1 MPKAFG
7 HESKGGVAHGE
18 ASYNAAMATLA
29 ATALNPRRLVIDHL
43 SLTIEGRTLEDVQ
56 LGGWVFGPELGTA
69 PAVLIVGGITAS
81 PFPFGDGQSSGDDPR
96 AAWWPAL
103 GAPDLIDPAKYTVL
117 CPSWP
122 GNGSTWKG
130 FDDPSSHEF
139 ISVAGLADL
148 VAAWLDG
155 CGCKVPVTWVGASL
169 GGMVGVVFAARH
181 PERCAKLI
189 AISAGLRPDGWG
201 TATRHLQRELV
212 RDGLRNGDVTT
223 GMMRARQLGM
233 LTYRGRDE
241 LDTRFGKLLPHLE
254 RPPVAEYL
262 DHHGRRFAERFPV
275 KTFLL
280 LSEAIDR
287 ESMGDAQAVRE
298 ACARVNAET
307 IVVGVPGDMLFPWA
321 LQVELHRALQAA
333 GADSSL
339 WKLESLY
346 GHDAF
351 LADQD
356 RLADLLRGA
365 EAFGKP
371 LKTASRPRF
380 EGVGVEPVR
389 EIRIGLV
396 GCGTV
401 GGGLLEMIDR
411 QSNAVAD
418 RYGVKFRVSR
428 IAVRDVTKK
437 RGPRVTGI
445 PITDRALELV
455 SDPEVDVVV
464 EAAGGTAVEPIL
476 VAALA
481 AGKPVVTANK
491 ELLASKLA
499 ELGVLAQRTETPL
512 YCEAAAAAAIPIIR
526 HLSHRADEID
536 SLWGIVNATCN
547 FIMTRLEQGDL
558 TLAEAIEEAQ
568 RLGFAEADPTADIEG
583 LDAAAK
589 LSILAYR
596 AFGAWV
602 RPDGFLVRGIRDID
616 PADCDLA
623 ESMGFRI
630 RQIARAVRI
639 NGALD
644 MAVEP
649 LLLPSWHLLASVE
662 EEYNAVYLRCVSS
675 GDLSLFGKGAG
686 ALPTATAMLGD
697 LIDLAQ
703 DNSVR
708 WPVPHAL
715 PVARDGSAMAPAP
728 RRHYLRVTGQP
739 HPGLERKF
747 EGLVRRLGLV
757 VQNRATRSD
766 HDRVDI
772 AFMVSPS
779 TDPQIADVIA
789 AVEKL
794 ARVDRLLCLGVLD

>member
-1 MPKAFG
+1 
-7 HESKGGVAHGE
+7 
-18 ASYNAAMATLA
+18 
-29 ATALNPRRLVIDHL
+29 
-43 SLTIEGRTLEDVQ
+43 
-56 LGGWVFGPELGTA
+56 
-69 PAVLIVGGITAS
+69 
-81 PFPFGDGQSSGDDPR
+81 
-96 AAWWPAL
+96 
-103 GAPDLIDPAKYTVL
+103 
-117 CPSWP
+117 
-122 GNGSTWKG
+122 
-130 FDDPSSHEF
+130 
-139 ISVAGLADL
+139 
-148 VAAWLDG
+148 
-155 CGCKVPVTWVGASL
+155 
-169 GGMVGVVFAARH
+169 
-181 PERCAKLI
+181 
-189 AISAGLRPDGWG
+189 
-201 TATRHLQRELV
+201 
-212 RDGLRNGDVTT
+212 
-223 GMMRARQLGM
+223 
-233 LTYRGRDE
+233 
-241 LDTRFGKLLPHLE
+241 
-254 RPPVAEYL
+254 
-262 DHHGRRFAERFPV
+262 
-275 KTFLL
+275 
-280 LSEAIDR
+280 
-287 ESMGDAQAVRE
+287 
-298 ACARVNAET
+298 
-307 IVVGVPGDMLFPWA
+307 
-321 LQVELHRALQAA
+321 
-333 GADSSL
+333 
-339 WKLESLY
+339 
-346 GHDAF
+346 
-351 LADQD
+351 
-356 RLADLLRGA
+356 
-365 EAFGKP
+365 
-371 LKTASRPRF
+371 
-380 EGVGVEPVR
+380 
-389 EIRIGLV
+389 
-396 GCGTV
+396 
-401 GGGLLEMIDR
+401 MIDR

-428 IAVRDVTKK
+428 IAVRDVTKD
-437 RGPRVTGI
+437 RGPRATGI

-512 YCEAAAAAAIPIIR
+512 YCEAAAAAAIPIVR

-568 RLGFAEADPTADIEG
+568 RLGFAEADPTADIDG

-715 PVARDGSAMAPAP
+715 PVARDGSAVAPAP

-766 HDRVDI
+766 KDRVDI

-779 TDPQIADVIA
+779 TDTQIADVIA
-789 AVEKL
+789 AVENL

>member
-1 MPKAFG
+1 
-7 HESKGGVAHGE
+7 
-18 ASYNAAMATLA
+18 MATLA
-29 ATALNPRRLVIDHL
+29 ATDLRPRRLVIEHL
-43 SLTIEGRTLEDVQ
+43 SITIEGRALEDVQ
-56 LGGWVFGPELGTA
+56 LGGWVYGPELGTA
-69 PAVLIVGGITAS
+69 PVVVIVGGITAS
-81 PFPFGDGQSSGDDPR
+81 PFPFGDGQAEGEDAR

-103 GAPDLIDPAKYTVL
+103 CSPDLIDPAKHTVL

-122 GNGSTWKG
+122 GNGSTWQG
-130 FDDPSSHEF
+130 FDDPGAIES
-139 ISVAGLADL
+139 ISIGGLADL

-155 CGCKVPVTWVGASL
+155 CGCDTPVTWVGASL
-169 GGMVGVVFAARH
+169 GAMVGVAFAARH
-181 PERCAKLI
+181 AGRCAKLI
-189 AISAGLRPDGWG
+189 AISGGLRPDGWG

-212 RDGLRNGDVTT
+212 RDGLRNGDVIT
-223 GMMRARQLGM
+223 GMSRARQLGM

-241 LDTRFGKLLPHLE
+241 LDTRFGKLLPGLD

-287 ESMGDAQAVRE
+287 GWLADPQAMRE
-298 ACARVNAET
+298 AIQKISAET
-307 IVVGVPGDMLFPWA
+307 LVVGVPGDMLFPWA
-321 LQVELHRALQAA
+321 LQVELHRALQAE

-339 WKLESLY
+339 WKLESVF

-351 LADQD
+351 LADQAK
-356 RLADLLRGA
+356 LADVLRGA
-365 EAFGKP
+365 QAFGGE
-371 LKTASRPRF
+371 LRLAARPRF

-401 GGGLLEMIDR
+401 GRGVLEMIER
-411 QSNAVAD
+411 QRDAVAE
-418 RYGVKFRVSR
+418 RYGVSFRVSR
-428 IAVRDVTKK
+428 IAVRDLTKD
-437 RGPRVTGI
+437 RGPRAAGI
-445 PITDRALELV
+445 PISDQALELV

-464 EAAGGTAVEPIL
+464 EVAGGTAVEPIL
-476 VAALA
+476 RAALA

-491 ELLASKLA
+491 ALLASKLA
-499 ELGVLAQRTETPL
+499 DLGVLAQRTETPL
-512 YCEAAAAAAIPIIR
+512 YCEAAAAAAIPIVR
-526 HLSHRADEID
+526 HLSHRADEVD
-536 SLWGIVNATCN
+536 SMWGIVNATCN
-547 FIMTRLEQGDL
+547 FVMTRLEQGDL
-558 TLAEAIEEAQ
+558 TLAEAIGEAQ
-568 RLGFAEADPTADIEG
+568 KLGFAEARPDADLDG
-583 LDAAAK
+583 HDAAAK

-623 ESMGFRI
+623 ESMGCRI

-639 NGALD
+639 NGGLD

-649 LLLPSWHLLASVE
+649 LLLPTWHLLASVE

-686 ALPTATAMLGD
+686 ALPTATAILGD

-708 WPVPHAL
+708 WPVPRAL
-715 PVARDGSAMAPAP
+715 PVARDGTAVSPAP
-728 RRHYLRVTGQP
+728 RRHYLRVTAQP

-747 EGLVRRLGLV
+747 EGLVRRHGLT
-757 VQNRATRSD
+757 VQNRASRAEA
-766 HDRVDI
+766 DRVHV
-772 AFMVSPS
+772 AFMISAS
-779 TDPQIADVIA
+779 SDTQIAEVTA
-789 AVEKL
+789 AVGHL
-794 ARVDRLLCLGVLD
+794 ARVEQRLCLGVMD

>member
-1 MPKAFG
+1 
-7 HESKGGVAHGE
+7 
-18 ASYNAAMATLA
+18 MATLA
-29 ATALNPRRLVIDHL
+29 ATDLRPRRLVIDHL
-43 SLTIEGRTLEDVQ
+43 SLTIEGRTLDDVQ
-56 LGGWVFGPELGTA
+56 LGGWVYGPELGTA

-81 PFPFGDGQSSGDDPR
+81 PFPFGDGQSEGDDPR
-96 AAWWPAL
+96 APWWPAL
-103 GAPDLIDPAKYTVL
+103 CSPDLIDPARHTVL

-130 FDDPSSHEF
+130 FDDTNSHEF

-155 CGCKVPVTWVGASL
+155 CGCDIPVTWVGASL

-181 PERCAKLI
+181 PGRCAKLI
-189 AISAGLRPDGWG
+189 TISAGLRPDGWG

-212 RDGLRNGDVTT
+212 RDGLRNGDVAT

-287 ESMGDAQAVRE
+287 DSMGDADAVRA
-298 ACARVNAET
+298 ACTRVSAET

-365 EAFGKP
+365 GAFGGP
-371 LKTASRPRF
+371 LKAAPRPRF
-380 EGVGVEPVR
+380 EGVGVEPVK

-401 GGGLLEMIDR
+401 GRGLLEMIDR
-411 QSNAVAD
+411 QNDAVAD

-428 IAVRDVTKK
+428 IAVRDVTKN
-437 RGPRVTGI
+437 RGPRAAGI
-445 PITDRALELV
+445 PMTDRALELV

-499 ELGVLAQRTETPL
+499 ELGVLSQRTETPL

-536 SLWGIVNATCN
+536 SLWGIINATCN
-547 FIMTRLEQGDL
+547 FVMTRLEQGDL
-558 TLAEAIEEAQ
+558 SLDEAISEAQ
-568 RLGFAEADPTADIEG
+568 RLGFAEADPSADLDG

-602 RPDGFLVRGIRDID
+602 RPDGFLVRGIREID

-649 LLLPSWHLLASVE
+649 LLLPAWHLLASVE

-715 PVARDGSAMAPAP
+715 PVARDGSAIAPAP
-728 RRHYLRVTGQP
+728 RRHYLRITGQP

-757 VQNRATRSD
+757 VQNRATRGD
-766 HDRVDI
+766 NDRVDI
-772 AFMVSPS
+772 AFMISPS
-779 TDPQIADVIA
+779 TDTQIAEVTA
-789 AVEKL
+789 AVERL
-794 ARVDRLLCLGVLD
+794 ARVGQRLCLGVLD

>member
-1 MPKAFG
+1 
-7 HESKGGVAHGE
+7 
-18 ASYNAAMATLA
+18 
-29 ATALNPRRLVIDHL
+29 
-43 SLTIEGRTLEDVQ
+43 
-56 LGGWVFGPELGTA
+56 
-69 PAVLIVGGITAS
+69 
-81 PFPFGDGQSSGDDPR
+81 
-96 AAWWPAL
+96 
-103 GAPDLIDPAKYTVL
+103 
-117 CPSWP
+117 
-122 GNGSTWKG
+122 
-130 FDDPSSHEF
+130 
-139 ISVAGLADL
+139 
-148 VAAWLDG
+148 
-155 CGCKVPVTWVGASL
+155 
-169 GGMVGVVFAARH
+169 MVGVVFAARH
-181 PERCAKLI
+181 AERCAKLI
-189 AISAGLRPDGWG
+189 TISAGLRPDGWG

-212 RDGLRNGDVTT
+212 RDGLRNGDVAT

-241 LDTRFGKLLPHLE
+241 LDTRFGKLLPHLD

-339 WKLESLY
+339 WKLESLF

-365 EAFGKP
+365 GAFGEP

-401 GGGLLEMIDR
+401 GRGLLEMIDR
-411 QSNAVAD
+411 QSDAVAD

-428 IAVRDVTKK
+428 IAVRDVTKD
-437 RGPRVTGI
+437 RGPRAAGI

-512 YCEAAAAAAIPIIR
+512 YCEAAAAAAIPIVR

-547 FIMTRLEQGDL
+547 FVMTRLEQGDL
-558 TLAEAIEEAQ
+558 TLDEAIAEAQ
-568 RLGFAEADPTADIEG
+568 RLGFAEADPSADLDG
-583 LDAAAK
+583 HDAAAK

-715 PVARDGSAMAPAP
+715 PVARDGSAVAPAP
-728 RRHYLRVTGQP
+728 RRHYLRITGQP

-757 VQNRATRSD
+757 VQNRATRGDDGSRRHRVHDLAEHGHADRRSRRRRSSSWRASSSGSASECWTDVGNRDREPGSD
-766 HDRVDI
+766 RRLARSAVVSRRASAARGDGAGDAQPARRDRRARAAHRHSLSPSRRTDRAARSARLDAGHRVAGRQGRIPVRERRLLVGAAAPLRALRHDRDR
-772 AFMVSPS
+772 AADREAEGARARHRRRWSATRACRPRRWPS
-779 TDPQIADVIA
+779 T
-789 AVEKL
+789 
-794 ARVDRLLCLGVLD
+794 R

>member
-1 MPKAFG
+1 
-7 HESKGGVAHGE
+7 
-18 ASYNAAMATLA
+18 MATLT
-29 ATALNPRRLVIDHL
+29 ATDLRPRRLVIEHP
-43 SLTIEGRTLEDVQ
+43 SISIEGRVLDDVQ
-56 LGGWVFGPELGTA
+56 LGGWVYGPELGTA
-69 PAVLIVGGITAS
+69 PVVLIVGGITAS
-81 PFPFGDGQSSGDDPR
+81 PFPFGDGQAEGDDPKT
-96 AAWWPAL
+96 AWWPAL
-103 GAPDLIDPAKYTVL
+103 CAPDLIDPAKYTVL

-130 FDDPSSHEF
+130 FDDPHAHET

-155 CGCKVPVTWVGASL
+155 CGCSTPVTWIGASL
-169 GGMVGVVFAARH
+169 GGMVGVLFAARH
-181 PERCAKLI
+181 PDRCAKLI
-189 AISAGLRPDGWG
+189 TISAGLRPDGWG

-241 LDTRFGKLLPHLE
+241 LDTRFGKLLPHLD

-287 ESMGDAQAVRE
+287 ESMGDAAAVRD
-298 ACARVNAET
+298 AIGRVNAET

-339 WKLESLY
+339 WKLESLF

-365 EAFGKP
+365 GAFGKP

-401 GGGLLEMIDR
+401 GRGLLEMIDR
-411 QSNAVAD
+411 QSGAIAD
-418 RYGVKFRVSR
+418 RYGVKFRVSH
-428 IAVRDVTKK
+428 IAVRDVTKD
-437 RGPRVTGI
+437 RGPRVFGI
-445 PITDRALELV
+445 PITDRGLDLV
-455 SDPEVDVVV
+455 SNPEVDVVV
-464 EAAGGTAVEPIL
+464 EAAGGTDVEPIL

-512 YCEAAAAAAIPIIR
+512 YCEAAAAAAIPIVR

-536 SLWGIVNATCN
+536 SLWGIVNATSN
-547 FIMTRLEQGDL
+547 FVMTRLEQGDL
-558 TLAEAIEEAQ
+558 TLDEAIAEAQ
-568 RLGFAEADPTADIEG
+568 RLGFAEADPAADLDG
-583 LDAAAK
+583 RDAAAK

-602 RPDGFLVRGIRDID
+602 RPDGFLVRGIREID

-623 ESMGFRI
+623 ELMGFRI

-639 NGALD
+639 NGGLD

-703 DNSVR
+703 DNSAG

-715 PVARDGSAMAPAP
+715 AVARDGSALAPAP
-728 RRHYLRVTGQP
+728 RRHYLRITGQP
-739 HPGLERKF
+739 HPGLERKL
-747 EGLVRRLGLV
+747 EGLVRRLGLS
-757 VQNRATRSD
+757 VQNRATRGD
-766 HDRVDI
+766 TDRVDI
-772 AFMVSPS
+772 AFMISPS
-779 TDPQIADVIA
+779 TDSQIAEVTA
-789 AVEKL
+789 AVGRL
-794 ARVDRLLCLGVLD
+794 ARVEQHLCLGVLD

>member
-1 MPKAFG
+1 
-7 HESKGGVAHGE
+7 
-18 ASYNAAMATLA
+18 MATLA
-29 ATALNPRRLVIDHL
+29 ATHLRPRRLVIDLL
-43 SLTIEGRTLEDVQ
+43 SITIEGRVLEDVQ
-56 LGGWVFGPELGTA
+56 LGGWVYGPELGTA
-69 PAVLIVGGITAS
+69 PVVVIVGGITAS
-81 PFPFGDGQSSGDDPR
+81 PFPFGDGQAEGEDAR

-103 GAPDLIDPAKYTVL
+103 CAPDVIDPARHTVL

-122 GNGSTWKG
+122 GNGSTWRG
-130 FDDPSSHEF
+130 FDDSTAMEA
-139 ISVAGLADL
+139 ISIAGLADL

-155 CGCKVPVTWVGASL
+155 CGCSTPVTWVGASL
-169 GGMVGVVFAARH
+169 GGMVGVAFASRH
-181 PERCAKLI
+181 AERCAKLI
-189 AISAGLRPDGWG
+189 SISGGLRPDGWG

-212 RDGLRNGDVTT
+212 RDGLRNGDVAT
-223 GMMRARQLGM
+223 GMSRARQLGM

-241 LDTRFGKLLPHLE
+241 LDTRFGKLQPGFD

-275 KTFLL
+275 KTFLI

-287 ESMGDAQAVRE
+287 GWLADPHAVRD
-298 ACARVNAET
+298 AIQKVSAET

-339 WKLESLY
+339 WKLESVF

-351 LADQD
+351 LADQEK
-356 RLADLLRGA
+356 LADVLRGA
-365 EAFGKP
+365 HAFGGE
-371 LKTASRPRF
+371 LRLAARPRF

-401 GGGLLEMIDR
+401 GHGVLEMIER
-411 QSNAVAD
+411 QREAVAE
-418 RYGVKFRVSR
+418 RYGVRFRVSR
-428 IAVRDVTKK
+428 IAVRDLTKI
-437 RGPRVTGI
+437 RGPQATGI
-445 PITDRALELV
+445 PISDHPLELV

-464 EAAGGTAVEPIL
+464 EVAGGTSVEPIL
-476 VAALA
+476 RAALA

-491 ELLASKLA
+491 ALLASKLA
-499 ELGVLAQRTETPL
+499 DLGVLAQRTETPL
-512 YCEAAAAAAIPIIR
+512 YCEAAAAAAIPIVR
-526 HLSHRADEID
+526 HLSHRADEVD

-547 FIMTRLEQGDL
+547 FVMTRLEQGDL
-558 TLAEAIEEAQ
+558 TLADAVAEAQ
-568 RLGFAEADPTADIEG
+568 RLGFAEAQPDADLDG
-583 LDAAAK
+583 HDAAAK

-623 ESMGFRI
+623 ESMGCRI

-649 LLLPSWHLLASVE
+649 LLLPTWHLLASVE

-686 ALPTATAMLGD
+686 ALPTATAILGD

-708 WPVPHAL
+708 WPVPRAL
-715 PVARDGSAMAPAP
+715 PVAKDGTAAAPAP
-728 RRHYLRVTGQP
+728 RRHYLRITGQP

-747 EGLVRRLGLV
+747 EGLVRRHGLT
-757 VQNRATRSD
+757 VQNRATRTET
-766 HDRVDI
+766 DRVHI
-772 AFMVSPS
+772 AFMISAS
-779 TDPQIADVIA
+779 SDAQIAEVTT
-789 AVEKL
+789 AVEHL
-794 ARVDRLLCLGVLD
+794 ARVEQRLCLGVMD

>member
-1 MPKAFG
+1 M
-7 HESKGGVAHGE
+7 
-18 ASYNAAMATLA
+18 AMLA
-29 ATALNPRRLVIDHL
+29 AAGLKPRRLVIEHRSID
-43 SLTIEGRTLEDVQ
+43 IEGRRLDDVQ
-56 LGGWVFGPELGTA
+56 LGGWVYGPDLGSA

-81 PFPFGDGQSSGDDPR
+81 PFPFGDGQAEGDDAR

-103 GAPDLIDPAKYTVL
+103 CAPDLIDPATHTVL

-130 FDDPSSHEF
+130 FDDPNANDS

-155 CGCKVPVTWVGASL
+155 CGCSVPVTWVGASL
-169 GGMVGVVFAARH
+169 GGMVGVAFAERH
-181 PERCAKLI
+181 PDRCAKLVT
-189 AISAGLRPDGWG
+189 ISAGLRPDGWG

-212 RDGLRNGDVTT
+212 RDGLRNGDVAT

-287 ESMGDAQAVRE
+287 GALHDAQT
-298 ACARVNAET
+298 ARTAFQRISAET

-356 RLADLLRGA
+356 KLAHLLRGA
-365 EAFGKP
+365 GAFGAP
-371 LKTASRPRF
+371 LKAVPRPRF

-401 GGGLLEMIDR
+401 GRGVLEMIER
-411 QSNAVAD
+411 QSAAVAD
-418 RYGVKFRVSR
+418 RYHVRFRVSR
-428 IAVRDVTKK
+428 IAVRDVAKD
-437 RGPRVTGI
+437 RGPLAGGI
-445 PITDRALELV
+445 PITNRPLDLV
-455 SDPEVDVVV
+455 SDPDVDVVV
-464 EAAGGTAVEPIL
+464 EVAGGEAVEPVL
-476 VAALA
+476 SAALA

-491 ELLASKLA
+491 SLLASKLA
-499 ELGVLAQRTETPL
+499 DLAVLAQRTETPL
-512 YCEAAAAAAIPIIR
+512 YCEAAAAAAIPIVR
-526 HLSHRADEID
+526 HLSHRADEVD
-536 SLWGIVNATCN
+536 SLWGIINATSN
-547 FIMTRLEQGDL
+547 FVLTRLEQGDL
-558 TLAEAIEEAQ
+558 TLDEAIGEAQ
-568 RLGFAEADPTADIEG
+568 RLGLAEVDPAADLDG
-583 LDAAAK
+583 HDAAAK

-602 RPDGFLVRGIRDID
+602 KPDGFLVRGIRDID

-630 RQIARAVRI
+630 RQIARAVRS

-649 LLLPSWHLLASVE
+649 LLLPAWHLLASVE

-686 ALPTATAMLGD
+686 SLPTATAILGD

-703 DNSVR
+703 DNSVG
-708 WPVPHAL
+708 WPVPRAL
-715 PVARDGSAMAPAP
+715 PVAREGTAVVPAP
-728 RRHYLRVTGQP
+728 RRHYVRITGQP
-739 HPGLERKF
+739 HPGLERKLD
-747 EGLVRRLGLV
+747 GLVRRHGLV
-757 VQNRATRSD
+757 VQNRATRQD
-766 HDRVDI
+766 GDVVHI
-772 AFMVSPS
+772 AFLISAGSDAQV
-779 TDPQIADVIA
+779 ADVSA
-789 AVEKL
+789 AIERL
-794 ARVDRLLCLGVLD
+794 ARVEQRLILGVLD

>member
-1 MPKAFG
+1 MTTLT
-7 HESKGGVAHGE
+7 
-18 ASYNAAMATLA
+18 ASALA
-29 ATALNPRRLVIDHL
+29 PRRILVERPSITIDGHGL
-43 SLTIEGRTLEDVQ
+43 SDVV
-56 LGGWVFGPELGTA
+56 LSGWAYGPELGTA
-69 PAVLIVGGITAS
+69 PVVVIVGGITAS
-81 PFPFGDGQSSGDDPR
+81 PFPFGDGQPIDAGGHE
-96 AAWWPAL
+96 AWWPAL
-103 GAPDLIDPAKYTVL
+103 CGPDAIDPASHTVL

-122 GNGSTWKG
+122 GNGSTWRG
-130 FDDPSSHEF
+130 FDAAVMPHPL
-139 ISVAGLADL
+139 SVSGLADL
-148 VAAWLDG
+148 VAAWLEG
-155 CGCKVPVTWVGASL
+155 CGCTTPVTFIGASL
-169 GGMVGVVFAARH
+169 GGMVGVAFAVRY
-181 PERCAKLI
+181 PERIAKLI

-212 RDGLRNGDVTT
+212 RDGLRNGDVAT
-223 GMMRARQLGM
+223 GMSRARQLGM

-241 LDTRFGKLLPHLE
+241 LDTRFGKLLPGLE

-262 DHHGRRFAERFPV
+262 DHHGQRFAEQFPV

-287 ESMGDAQAVRE
+287 LSIAEDADGLRAALEHVT
-298 ACARVNAET
+298 AET

-321 LQVELHRALQAA
+321 LQVELHRELQAV
-333 GADSSL
+333 GAHSSL

-356 RLADLLRGA
+356 RLAELLRGA
-365 EAFGKP
+365 GAFGALRP
-371 LKTASRPRF
+371 AGRPRF

-389 EIRIGLV
+389 EIRIGMV

-401 GGGLLEMIDR
+401 GSGLLEMIER
-411 QSNAVAD
+411 QSTAVAE
-418 RYGVKFRVSR
+418 RYAVRFRVSK
-428 IAVRDVTKK
+428 IAVRDLSKR
-437 RGPRVTGI
+437 RGPRADGI
-445 PITDRALELV
+445 PITDNALELV

-464 EAAGGTAVEPIL
+464 EVAGGNALEPIL
-476 VAALA
+476 RAALA

-491 ELLASKLA
+491 ALLASKLA

-536 SLWGIVNATCN
+536 SLSGILNGTCN
-547 FIMTRLEQGDL
+547 FVMTRLEQAEL
-558 TLAEAIEEAQ
+558 TVAQALTEAQ
-568 RLGFAEADPTADIEG
+568 ALGFAEADASADLDG

-602 RPDGFLVRGIRDID
+602 RPDDFPVRGIRELD

-623 ESMGFRI
+623 ESMGCRI
-630 RQIARAVRI
+630 RLIARAARI

-662 EEYNAVYLRCVSS
+662 EEYNAVYLRCASS

-686 ALPTATAMLGD
+686 SLPTATAVLGD

-708 WPVPHAL
+708 WPEPQAL
-715 PVARDGSAMAPAP
+715 PLACEGSATEPAP
-728 RRHYLRVTGQP
+728 RRHYLRVTAEP
-739 HPGLERKF
+739 HPGIERRV
-747 EGLVRRLGLV
+747 ESLVRHQGLT
-757 VQNRATRSD
+757 VQNRASRFD
-766 HDRVDI
+766 DARVHLGFMISASAESKI
-772 AFMVSPS
+772 AGV
-779 TDPQIADVIA
+779 QR
-789 AVEKL
+789 AVTSL
-794 ARVDRLLCLGVLD
+794 ARVDECLCLGVLE

>member
-1 MPKAFG
+1 MP
-7 HESKGGVAHGE
+7 S
-18 ASYNAAMATLA
+18 LA
-29 ATALNPRRLVIDHL
+29 ATDLRPRRLVIEHL
-43 SLTIEGRTLEDVQ
+43 SIQIEGRTLHDVQ
-56 LGGWVFGPELGTA
+56 LGGWVYGPELGTA

-81 PFPFGDGQSSGDDPR
+81 PFPFGDGQEGDDTR

-103 GAPDLIDPAKYTVL
+103 CAPDLIDPSKHTVI

-130 FDDPSSHEF
+130 FDDPHSNES

-155 CGCKVPVTWVGASL
+155 CGCAVPVTWVGASL
-169 GGMVGVVFAARH
+169 GGMVGVSFAARH

-212 RDGLRNGDVTT
+212 RDGLRNGDVAT

-241 LDTRFGKLLPHLE
+241 LDTRFGKLLPHLD

-287 ESMGDAQAVRE
+287 GAMFDDQQIRDAIS
-298 ACARVNAET
+298 RVTAET

-351 LADQD
+351 LADQE

-365 EAFGKP
+365 GAFGRP
-371 LKTASRPRF
+371 LKTAARPRF
-380 EGVGVEPVR
+380 EGVGIEPVR

-401 GGGLLEMIDR
+401 GRGVLEMIDR
-411 QSNAVAD
+411 QRDAVAE
-418 RYGVKFRVSR
+418 RYGVRFRISR
-428 IAVRDVTKK
+428 IAVRDVTKD
-437 RGPRVTGI
+437 RGPRAFGI
-445 PITDRALELV
+445 PITDRPLELV
-455 SDPEVDVVV
+455 SDPDVDVVV
-464 EAAGGTAVEPIL
+464 EVAGGTAVEPVL
-476 VAALA
+476 SAALA
-481 AGKPVVTANK
+481 QGKPVVTANK
-491 ELLASKLA
+491 SLLASKLA

-512 YCEAAAAAAIPIIR
+512 YCEAAAAAALPIIR
-526 HLSHRADEID
+526 HLSHRADEVD
-536 SLWGIVNATCN
+536 SLWGIVNATSN
-547 FIMTRLEQGDL
+547 FVTTRLEQGDL
-558 TLAEAIEEAQ
+558 TLAEAIAEAQ
-568 RLGFAEADPTADIEG
+568 RLGFAEEDPTADIDG
-583 LDAAAK
+583 HDAAAK

-602 RPDGFLVRGIRDID
+602 RPDGFLVRGIREID

-630 RQIARAVRI
+630 RQIARAVRVH
-639 NGALD
+639 GGLD

-686 ALPTATAMLGD
+686 ALPTATAILGD

-708 WPVPHAL
+708 WPVPRAL
-715 PVARDGSAMAPAP
+715 PVARDGSAFAPSP
-728 RRHYLRVTGQP
+728 RRHYLRISGQP

-747 EGLVRRLGLV
+747 EGLVRRRGLT

-766 HDRVDI
+766 GDRAHI
-772 AFMVSPS
+772 AFMISPS
-779 TDPQIADVIA
+779 SDTQIADVTT
-789 AVEKL
+789 AVEHL
-794 ARVDRLLCLGVLD
+794 ARVEQRLCLGVLD